1 MRELSEEEPPMM
13 RRFHLLDGIR
23 AMDGAQLLHLLVTET
38 GRRRAEGVQN
48 SICRQLRNV
57 ILAAAIRARRRLQA
71 LHSRHTTRQFLCCIA
86 SVVVERPIRECPSI

>member
-38 GRRRAEGVQN
+38 GRRRAEGFQN
-48 SICRQLRNV
+48 SICR
-57 ILAAAIRARRRLQA
+57 
-71 LHSRHTTRQFLCCIA
+71 
-86 SVVVERPIRECPSI
+86 